1 MKTARIVVLAPAFGA
16 GSMAAR
22 AGMQAPTLD
31 VPVTE
36 SDIAI
41 GHSAG
46 PGNNLIRRT
55 ERADN
60 GSQVAGAIAL
70 ALAHARRFDRHFD
83 HDNDAELS
91 RGPT

>member
-1 MKTARIVVLAPAFGA
+1 
-16 GSMAAR
+16 MAAR

-46 PGNNLIRRT
+46 PGNSFIRRA
-55 ERADN
+55 ERSDN
-60 GSQVAGAIAL
+60 GGQIASAIAP
-70 ALAHARRFDRHFD
+70 AHARRFDRHFD